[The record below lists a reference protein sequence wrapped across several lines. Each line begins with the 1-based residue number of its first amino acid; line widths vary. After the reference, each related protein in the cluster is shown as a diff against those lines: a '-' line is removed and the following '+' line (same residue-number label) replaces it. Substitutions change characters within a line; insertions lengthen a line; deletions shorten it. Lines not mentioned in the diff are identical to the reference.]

1 MPLKNSLFLALLL
14 LVLASFVGAQDP
26 PSLEAIDGYGAI
38 AVAHTNYVPQLDEA
52 LPKSVSA
59 ARLQERL
66 RSEVYKRVARLE
78 GYRLTEAR
86 GKDQATWLE
95 VRVER
100 VVLAKASLGDDAP
113 ALVVRARARLVVPG
127 DGRSLYDERF
137 EYRSPR
143 QTRAQWRRN
152 DAALLKKELTHGLR
166 TVAQKASNE
175 IFLRPMEVAKAA
187 AAAPRPSAMGRVSDA
202 VDESLALD
210 LPRFINFN
218 DTCGDA
224 VASAGTLEALN
235 GRVAQLLS
243 ERTVALRLGKP
254 FEKDAELRSL
264 VRRLPA
270 LTA

>member
-1 MPLKNSLFLALLL
+1 MLRKRPIYLAFALL
-14 LVLASFVGAQDP
+14 VPASLVGAQDP
-26 PSLEAIDGYGAI
+26 PSLTAIDDYGAI
-38 AVAHTNYVPQLDEA
+38 AVAHTRYVPAVDDA
-52 LPKSVSA
+52 LPKSVSPA
-59 ARLQERL
+59 SLQERL

-78 GYRLTEAR
+78 GYRLTDAR
-86 GKDQATWLE
+86 GKDHATWLE

-100 VVLAKASLGDDAP
+100 VVLAKASLIDDAP
-113 ALVVRARARLVVPG
+113 ALVIRARARLLQPTE
-127 DGRSLYDERF
+127 GRSLYDERV

-152 DAALLKKELTHGLR
+152 GGALLKKELTHGLR
-166 TVAQKASNE
+166 TVAQKASNDL
-175 IFLRPMEVAKAA
+175 FLRPLEVAKAA
-187 AAAPRPSAMGRVSDA
+187 AAAPRPSAMGRVSQA
-202 VDESLALD
+202 VDDSLVVG

-254 FEKDAELRSL
+254 FDKETELRSL

>member
-1 MPLKNSLFLALLL
+1 MLRKSPLYLAL
-14 LVLASFVGAQDP
+14 VLFVPASLVGAQNP
-26 PSLEAIDGYGAI
+26 PSLAAIDDYGAI
-38 AVAHTNYVPQLDEA
+38 AVAHTRYVPTLDDA
-52 LPKSVSA
+52 LPKSVSPA
-59 ARLQERL
+59 SVQERL
-66 RSEVYKRVARLE
+66 RSEVYKRVAHLE

-100 VVLAKASLGDDAP
+100 VVLAKASLADESP
-113 ALVVRARARLVVPG
+113 ALVVRARARLLQPG

-137 EYRSPR
+137 EYRGPK

-152 DAALLKKELTHGLR
+152 GGALLKKELTHGLR
-166 TVAQKASNE
+166 TVAQKASNAL
-175 IFLRPMEVAKAA
+175 FLRPLEVARAA
-187 AAAPRPSAMGRVSDA
+187 AAAPRPSAMGRVSQA
-202 VDESLALD
+202 VDDSLALG
-210 LPRFINFN
+210 LPRIINFN

-224 VASAGTLEALN
+224 AASAGTLEALN

-254 FEKDAELRSL
+254 FDKETELRSL

>member
-1 MPLKNSLFLALLL
+1 MS
-14 LVLASFVGAQDP
+14 ASAVEAQDP
-26 PSLEAIDGYGAI
+26 PSLDAIDGYGVI
-38 AVAHTNYVPQLDEA
+38 AVAHTRYIPQLDDA

-66 RSEVYKRVARLE
+66 RSEVYKRVANLE
-78 GYRLTEAR
+78 GYRLADSHER
-86 GKDQATWLE
+86 DHATWLE

-100 VVLAKASLGDDAP
+100 VVLAKASLADEAP
-113 ALVVRARARLVVPG
+113 ALVVRARARLLQPAE
-127 DGRSLYDERF
+127 GRSLYDERF
-137 EYRSPR
+137 EYRSAR
-143 QTRAQWRRN
+143 QTQAQWRRN
-152 DAALLKKELTHGLR
+152 GGALLKKELTHGLR
-166 TVAQKASNE
+166 TVAQKASND
-175 IFLRPMEVAKAA
+175 IFLRPLEVARAT

-202 VDESLALD
+202 LDDSLALD

-243 ERTVALRLGKP
+243 ERAVALRLGKP
-254 FEKDAELRSL
+254 FDKETELRSL